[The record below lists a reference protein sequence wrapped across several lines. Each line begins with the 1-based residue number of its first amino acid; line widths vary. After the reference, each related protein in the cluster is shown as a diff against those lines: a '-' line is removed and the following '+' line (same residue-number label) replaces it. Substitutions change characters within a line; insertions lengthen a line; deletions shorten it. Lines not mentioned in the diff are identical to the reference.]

1 MRRFLAFAV
10 LILIAFIG
18 ADAFNN
24 PKKAPD
30 FSLETNKGTAVTLSK
45 LQGKVV
51 LVNFWAT
58 WCGPCRA
65 EIPAFLEVYK
75 EYKSKGFEIIGVS
88 LDQDGWKK
96 VNPFIDRFKITYPI
110 VIGDA
115 KLVKAY
121 GDFNA
126 IPTSFVIDKKGNIV
140 NEHVG
145 LLSKED
151 LVKLIKPL
159 L

>member
-1 MRRFLAFAV
+1 MRRFLTVMLV
-10 LILIAFIG
+10 LTLTVGSLLASG
-18 ADAFNN
+18 NS
-24 PKKAPD
+24 KKAPD
-30 FSLETNKGTAVTLSK
+30 FTLETGKGSAVTLSK

-65 EIPAFLEVYK
+65 EIPGFLEVYK
-75 EYKSKGFEIIGVS
+75 EYKSKGFEIVGIS

-96 VNPFIDRFKITYPI
+96 VIPFVERFKIDYPI
-110 VIGDA
+110 VMGNL
-115 KLVKAY
+115 KVVEAY
-121 GDFNA
+121 GNFNA
-126 IPTSFVIDKKGNIV
+126 IPTSFLVDKKGNIV

-145 LLSKED
+145 YLSKED
-151 LVKLIKPL
+151 LIKLIKPL

>member
-1 MRRFLAFAV
+1 MRRFLISALLLSFTLGGAFAM
-10 LILIAFIG
+10 
-18 ADAFNN
+18 NN

-30 FSLETNKGTAVTLSK
+30 FSLETNKGSIVTLSK

-65 EIPAFLEVYK
+65 EIPGFLEVYK
-75 EYKSKGFEIIGVS
+75 EYKSKGFEIVGIS

-96 VNPFIDRFKITYPI
+96 VNPFVERFKIDYPI
-110 VIGDA
+110 VMGNL
-115 KLVKAY
+115 KVVEAY
-121 GDFNA
+121 GNFNA
-126 IPTSFVIDKKGNIV
+126 IPTSFLVDKKGNIV
-140 NEHVG
+140 DEHVG
-145 LLSKED
+145 YLSKED
-151 LVKLIKPL
+151 LIKLIKPL

>member
-1 MRRFLAFAV
+1 MRRFLAFAI
-10 LILIAFIG
+10 LILVAFTG

-30 FSLETNKGTAVTLSK
+30 FSLVTNKGMAITLSK

-96 VNPFIDRFKITYPI
+96 VNPFIDRFKITYPV

-115 KLVKAY
+115 NLVKAY

-126 IPTSFVIDKKGNIV
+126 IPTSFVVDRKGNIV
-140 NEHVG
+140 TEHVG

-151 LVKLIKPL
+151 LIKLIKPL